1 MKTICKPLLTTVLVG
16 LSLPV
21 AAQYDAGATQMLG
34 QGMGFSALSSSTYRN
49 SIEATKGGN
58 GAKSNASRRAAE
70 SRGQKADAKPGVR
83 AGRSGEPVLR
93 SQADVDRFMN
103 ERMQYHARALAP
115 EYKRRAARDGQAAAD
130 KWIRA
135 RSEALGKMEGDRAR
149 KLIVRD

>member
-1 MKTICKPLLTTVLVG
+1 MKTICKPILTSVLLAF
-16 LSLPV
+16 SLPA

-49 SIEATKGGN
+49 SIEATKGKN
-58 GAKSNASRRAAE
+58 GAKSSAPRRAGESRR
-70 SRGQKADAKPGVR
+70 QKADVKPG
-83 AGRSGEPVLR
+83 AKAARSGEPVLR
-93 SQADVDRFMN
+93 NQADVDRFMN

-135 RSEALGKMEGDRAR
+135 RGEALGKMEGDRAR
-149 KLIVRD
+149 KLVVQD